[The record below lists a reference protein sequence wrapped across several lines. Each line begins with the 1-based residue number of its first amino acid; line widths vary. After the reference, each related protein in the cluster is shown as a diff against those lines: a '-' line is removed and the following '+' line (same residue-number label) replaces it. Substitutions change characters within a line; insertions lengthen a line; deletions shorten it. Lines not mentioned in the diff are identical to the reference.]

1 MGSQVVVL
9 GMFDVTRLDRAMPVR
24 IHNLCAALQAL
35 TPTTLIAGGW
45 MARRRAI
52 FRYLLHG
59 GLRRTRA
66 VYVEASTTT
75 ATETDLLFLALL
87 HLAHVP
93 ILVFI
98 PDAYQL
104 FPDVFPR
111 IGMKVK
117 LLDWGWRR
125 SIAAYQRLAD
135 RLLFCSWGLA
145 ACFDNRPSIDV
156 LPPAGLAG
164 REPVSL
170 CWAPPTVVYLGAAS
184 HRYGSDL
191 LLDAMAQVVAS
202 YPETR
207 CCFISGEPAYL
218 DGHPRRHAPWLTV
231 ESRSSDE
238 LPQVMLTA
246 TLATIPVR
254 INAYNNVGMPVK
266 LFDYMS
272 FGLPIVAT
280 ACHDIAAFVE
290 KVDVG
295 LVVQDSVD
303 DLAQGIIHLLQDRDL
318 ATRLGQNAYQA
329 VQTSHSWGHRAAQVL
344 AAIEQIEQ
352 RRGDAHPAR

>member
-1 MGSQVVVL
+1 MSMGSQVVVL

-111 IGMKVK
+111 
-117 LLDWGWRR
+117 
-125 SIAAYQRLAD
+125 SI
-135 RLLFCSWGLA
+135 
-145 ACFDNRPSIDV
+145 NR
-156 LPPAGLAG
+156 
-164 REPVSL
+164 
-170 CWAPPTVVYLGAAS
+170 
-184 HRYGSDL
+184 
-191 LLDAMAQVVAS
+191 
-202 YPETR
+202 
-207 CCFISGEPAYL
+207 
-218 DGHPRRHAPWLTV
+218 
-231 ESRSSDE
+231 
-238 LPQVMLTA
+238 
-246 TLATIPVR
+246 
-254 INAYNNVGMPVK
+254 
-266 LFDYMS
+266 
-272 FGLPIVAT
+272 
-280 ACHDIAAFVE
+280 
-290 KVDVG
+290 
-295 LVVQDSVD
+295 
-303 DLAQGIIHLLQDRDL
+303 IHLMSLSSPTGLISYTKLPL
-318 ATRLGQNAYQA
+318 ACLPN
-329 VQTSHSWGHRAAQVL
+329 V
-344 AAIEQIEQ
+344 E
-352 RRGDAHPAR
+352 